1 MVTWFSMG
9 SQDKGE
15 IAASSAS
22 GARTDGRAQ
31 AKQCHGAPAS
41 HQRTNAVDEMPKVR
55 TRTIKLMEEN
65 TRVDAETQCH
75 QDSSS
80 LQSFGSVFCARFIF
94 RPCVIHSNMAVGKF
108 RVTFF

>member
-31 AKQCHGAPAS
+31 AKQCCGAPAS

-55 TRTIKLMEEN
+55 TRTVKLMEEN
-65 TRVDAETQCH
+65 TGVNFRDLGLG
-75 QDSSS
+75 SSF
-80 LQSFGSVFCARFIF
+80 LGMTTKAQQQKKKI
-94 RPCVIHSNMAVGKF
+94 NW
-108 RVTFF
+108 T

>member
-31 AKQCHGAPAS
+31 AKQCRGAPAS

-55 TRTIKLMEEN
+55 TRTVKLMEEN
-65 TRVDAETQCH
+65 TGVNFRDLGLG
-75 QDSSS
+75 SSF
-80 LQSFGSVFCARFIF
+80 LGMTTKAQQQKKKI
-94 RPCVIHSNMAVGKF
+94 NW
-108 RVTFF
+108 T